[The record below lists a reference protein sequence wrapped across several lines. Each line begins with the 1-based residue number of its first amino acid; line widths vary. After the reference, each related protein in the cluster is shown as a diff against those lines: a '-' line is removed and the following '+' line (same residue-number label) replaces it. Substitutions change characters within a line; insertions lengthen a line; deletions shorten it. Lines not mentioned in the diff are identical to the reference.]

1 MAELATTNGGSRRS
15 PWRMAVWGG
24 AALLLL
30 LPAVAMRF
38 TDEMR
43 WDETDFIVMGA
54 LLFGA
59 AGAFELAARMTP
71 SLAFRAAVGVAVVTT
86 LLLIWINLAVG
97 IIGPEDNPL
106 NLLYG
111 GVLAVAI
118 LGAVLARFRPGGMA
132 PALFATALA
141 QAMVALI
148 AAVAG
153 PDEPP
158 GLFGVLAL
166 NMAFAALWLISA
178 ALFRMAARPSRR
190 ARVGSGR

>member
-1 MAELATTNGGSRRS
+1 MAEITATHGGWQRS
-15 PWRMAVWGG
+15 PWRLVVWGG
-24 AALLLL
+24 AAALLL

-43 WDETDFIVMGA
+43 WDETDFILVGI

-59 AGAFELAARMTP
+59 AGAFELAARTTA
-71 SLAFRAAVGVAVVTT
+71 SLAFRAAVGVAVVAA

-97 IIGPEDNPL
+97 IIGSEDNPL

-111 GVLAVAI
+111 GVLAVGI
-118 LGAVLARFRPGGMA
+118 LGSLVARFRAGGMA
-132 PALFATALA
+132 LALLATALA
-141 QAMVALI
+141 QVLVALI

-158 GLFGVLAL
+158 GLLGVLVL
-166 NMAFAALWLISA
+166 NMVFASFWLISA
-178 ALFRMAARPSRR
+178 ALFRAARHPPMP
-190 ARVGSGR
+190 GG